1 MILDCNKDY
10 PNCCMLDN
18 IFCIMVDIFDPNY
31 NFEVYS
37 ISVIYKNR
45 YVCVFVNTLRNIIP
59 YVVNHAHMPSIF
71 IPALVT

>member
-1 MILDCNKDY
+1 MSLDCNKDY
-10 PNCCMLDN
+10 PNCSMLDN
-18 IFCIMVDIFDPNY
+18 IFCIMVDIFDSNY

-37 ISVIYKNR
+37 ISVIYI
-45 YVCVFVNTLRNIIP
+45 CVFVNLLRNIIP